1 MANNDEHDN
10 DEQITEQIFN
20 LLQKI
25 SQKSPKSQQKFVEK
39 FKSFCDDDNN
49 NCEEIIPKSILRK
62 ISKTSKNKH
71 RKNGA
76 GGRGK
81 TKKVRFS

>member
-39 FKSFCDDDNN
+39 FKSFCHDDNN
-49 NCEEIIPKSILRK
+49 KCEEIIPKSILRK
-62 ISKTSKNKH
+62 ISKTSKNKP
-71 RKNGA
+71 RKNTGV
-76 GGRGK
+76 RGK

>member
-1 MANNDEHDN
+1 MADNNEHDD

-25 SQKSPKSQQKFVEK
+25 SQKSPKSQKKFVEK
-39 FKSFCDDDNN
+39 FKSFCDNDENK
-49 NCEEIIPKSILRK
+49 CEEIIPKSILRK
-62 ISKTSKNKH
+62 ISKTSKNKP
-71 RKNGA
+71 RKNNA
-76 GGRGK
+76 GVRGK

>member
-1 MANNDEHDN
+1 MANNND

-39 FKSFCDDDNN
+39 FKLFCDNDENK
-49 NCEEIIPKSILRK
+49 CKEIIPKSILRK
-62 ISKTSKNKH
+62 TSKNKV
-71 RKNGA
+71 RKNTA